1 MLFRRFNLAQ
11 AALRLA
17 KAHVFGSHFAGAAS
31 NSATMRTTSV
41 APNERGKMPLH
52 DSFKRNPLQKR
63 ANDAILDN
71 LNLATPP
78 SRKDIAFTLG
88 RALESAPSPQV
99 LQWRATS
106 GATYQLQVTYR
117 GETPTWN
124 LLRVDEQPAVLIWKV
139 VTEDPEQVYRMLLK
153 RVTPQG
159 DFTKTTGTHPVYDEA
174 EQQNLVVVS
183 QSVGV
188 GSVFLDRYRITEMIA
203 KGGMGIVFKAYDQVM
218 NRDVAVKLLH
228 THMVED
234 SKAKQRFEKEMSI
247 CISFKHPNVVSVFDY
262 GYSPEQLPYMVME
275 YLDGRTL
282 DDLQIEGGPLTLAM
296 FIRVFSQICSALI
309 HAHAK
314 QYIHRDV
321 KPRNIIMVPQDDGDY
336 LAKLVD
342 FGIAKIVGQTENTL
356 QKLTQTGDA
365 LGSPFYM
372 SPEQCRSLDMD
383 ARSDIYSLGCV
394 MYESISGK
402 LPFNGPNAI
411 STLFMHVNDRAEP
424 FSAWRPDL
432 SIPGQLEKIILKM
445 LEKDPLDR
453 YQTVTELAADLTEFA
468 KAYPNLPTCLALDD
482 HASATQAFEKTVRDD
497 LQKVSAIIK
506 AVPTEIP
513 DLPIIDAVLKV
524 LIQAGI
530 ITGED
535 AKAAMTLHQWNGGSP
550 VQYLV
555 EFGCISPNTH
565 QSALQCLDM
574 MDRYSLSLDD
584 AALTLMYCHKK
595 GITIDDALAEVE

>member
-1 MLFRRFNLAQ
+1 VSQ
-11 AALRLA
+11 LR
-17 KAHVFGSHFAGAAS
+17 GEM
-31 NSATMRTTSV
+31 T
-41 APNERGKMPLH
+41 LH
-52 DSFKRNPLQKR
+52 DSFSFKRNPLQKR

-78 SRKDIAFTLG
+78 SRKDISFTLG

-99 LQWRATS
+99 LQWRAMS
-106 GATYQLQVTYR
+106 GATYQLQVSYR
-117 GETPTWN
+117 GDVPTWN
-124 LLRVDEQPAVLIWKV
+124 LLRVDHQPALLIWKL
-139 VTEDPEQVYRMLLK
+139 VTEDAEQVYRMLLK
-153 RVTPQG
+153 RITPQG
-159 DFTKTTGTHPVYDEA
+159 DFTKTTGTHPVYDDT
-174 EQQNLVVVS
+174 EQQNLVVVT
-183 QSVGV
+183 QSIGV
-188 GSVFLDRYRITEMIA
+188 GTVFLDRYRITEMIA
-203 KGGMGIVFKAYDQVM
+203 KGGMGMVFKGFDMVM

-247 CISFKHPNVVSVFDY
+247 CINFKHPNVVSVFDY

-275 YLDGRTL
+275 YLDGYTL
-282 DDLQIEGGPLTLAM
+282 DDLLAENGPLSLSLFVRLFT
-296 FIRVFSQICSALI
+296 QICGALI
-309 HAHAK
+309 HAHDK

-321 KPRNIIMVPQDDGDY
+321 KPRNIILIPQESGDFVV
-336 LAKLVD
+336 KLVD

-394 MYESISGK
+394 MYEAISGK

-432 SIPGQLEKIILKM
+432 NIPKNLEKMVLKM

-453 YQTVTELAADLTEFA
+453 YQTVNELAMDLAEVARVCGGPSHLNISDRVPSRHALELQTPADTEA
-468 KAYPNLPTCLALDD
+468 RPKTATVPAPGADSD
-482 HASATQAFEKTVRDD
+482 SSADA
-497 LQKVSAIIK
+497 
-506 AVPTEIP
+506 IP

-555 EFGCISPNTH
+555 EFGCISQKTH
-565 QSALQCLDM
+565 ESALQCLDM

-584 AALTLMYCHKK
+584 AAATLMYCHRK
-595 GITIDDALAEVE
+595 GITIEEALAEIE

>member
-1 MLFRRFNLAQ
+1 M
-11 AALRLA
+11 
-17 KAHVFGSHFAGAAS
+17 
-31 NSATMRTTSV
+31 T
-41 APNERGKMPLH
+41 LH
-52 DSFKRNPLQKR
+52 DSFSAFKRNPLQKR

-78 SRKDIAFTLG
+78 SRKDISFTLG

-99 LQWRATS
+99 LQWRAMS
-106 GATYQLQVTYR
+106 GATYQLQVTFR
-117 GETPTWN
+117 GDVPTWN
-124 LLRVDEQPAVLIWKV
+124 LLRVDHQPAMLIWKM

-153 RVTPQG
+153 RITPQG
-159 DFTKTTGTHPVYDEA
+159 DFTKTTGTHPAYDEA
-174 EQQNLVVVS
+174 EQQNLVVVT
-183 QSVGV
+183 QSIGI
-188 GSVFLDRYRITEMIA
+188 GTVFLDRYRITEMIA
-203 KGGMGIVFKAYDQVM
+203 KGGMGMVFKGYDMVM
-218 NRDVAVKLLH
+218 NRDVAIKLLH

-247 CISFKHPNVVSVFDY
+247 CINFKHPNVVSVFDY

-275 YLDGRTL
+275 YLDGYTL
-282 DDLQIEGGPLTLAM
+282 DDLQMENGPLSLPL
-296 FIRVFSQICSALI
+296 FVRVFTQVCAALI

-321 KPRNIIMVPQDDGDY
+321 KPRNIILIPQEDGDFIV
-336 LAKLVD
+336 KLVD

-365 LGSPFYM
+365 LGSPYYM

-432 SIPGQLEKIILKM
+432 SIPRNLEKIVLKM

-453 YQTVTELAADLTEFA
+453 YQTVTELAADLAEFSKGCGVSGPLSPSDQLA
-468 KAYPNLPTCLALDD
+468 FKHLPSTHYEEAEAG
-482 HASATQAFEKTVRDD
+482 HAVTVASAPGEPAHEPV
-497 LQKVSAIIK
+497 
-506 AVPTEIP
+506 P

-555 EFGCISPNTH
+555 EFGCISQKTH
-565 QSALQCLDM
+565 ESALQCLDM

-584 AALTLMYCHKK
+584 AALTLMYCHRK
-595 GITIDDALAEVE
+595 GITIEDALAEIE

>member
-1 MLFRRFNLAQ
+1 
-11 AALRLA
+11 
-17 KAHVFGSHFAGAAS
+17 
-31 NSATMRTTSV
+31 
-41 APNERGKMPLH
+41 MPLH

-88 RALESAPSPQV
+88 RALESAPTPQV

-117 GETPTWN
+117 GELPTWN
-124 LLRVDEQPAVLIWKV
+124 LLRVDEQPALLIWKM

-153 RVTPQG
+153 RITPQG
-159 DFTKTTGTHPVYDEA
+159 DFTKTTGTHPAYDEA

-183 QSVGV
+183 QSVGP
-188 GSVFLDRYRITEMIA
+188 GTVFLDRYRITEMIA

-218 NRDVAVKLLH
+218 NRDVALKLLH
-228 THMVED
+228 THMLED

-275 YLDGRTL
+275 FLDGRTL
-282 DDLQIEGGPLTLAM
+282 DDIQIESGPLSLAM
-296 FIRVFSQICSALI
+296 FVRVFSQVCSALI

-321 KPRNIIMVPQDDGDY
+321 KPRNIMMIPQDNGDY

-342 FGIAKIVGQTENTL
+342 FGIAKVVGQTENTL

-424 FSAWRPDL
+424 FSAYRPDL
-432 SIPGQLEKIILKM
+432 NIPRQLERIVLKM
-445 LEKDPLDR
+445 LEMEPLAR
-453 YQTVTELAADLTEFA
+453 YQTVTELAADLADFA
-468 KAYPNLPTCLALDD
+468 KQYPNLPNC
-482 HASATQAFEKTVRDD
+482 HSFEEHGAAHRD
-497 LQKVSAIIK
+497 LQRADEDEVQSTSLISR
-506 AVPTEIP
+506 AVNDAIP

-555 EFGCISPNTH
+555 EFGCISPKTH